1 MPATASFTLK
11 QARRLALAA
20 QGFDGRLPPASVQPS
35 RLNRLIER
43 LGVLQIDS
51 VNALVRSHYLP
62 LFSRLGHYNPDLL
75 DQAAWSQGRRRTL
88 FEYWGHEASLLPLSM
103 YPLMRW
109 RMNRASRGEG
119 IYQQLA
125 RFGHERQDVIRR
137 VLASVRERG
146 ALGAGSLST
155 RREKAGPWWDW
166 SAEKHALEWLFAAG
180 EVTVAGRRGFER
192 LYDLPERVLPASVL
206 QQPLPDEAQA
216 QRALLLHAADALGV
230 STEKDLRDYF
240 RLDPADSRAR
250 LVELEEAGEL
260 MRCQVQDW
268 KQSAWCRPV
277 TKIPRKVAAS
287 ALLSPFD
294 SLVWERSRTERLFD
308 FRYRLE
314 IYTPAHKRVY
324 GYYVLPFLYNERIA
338 ARVDLRAERALG
350 RLAVHAVHEEEPGLD
365 EEGMQALAAN
375 LHRLAGWLGLERV
388 QLNCRRVGGVRLAGA
403 LARIDGDRAGLI
415 ASRLAPTVDLQ

>member
-1 MPATASFTLK
+1 MPATLSFTLK

-20 QGFDGRLPPASVQPS
+20 QGFDGRPTSASVQPA

-62 LFSRLGHYNPDLL
+62 LFSRLGHYTSDLL

-88 FEYWGHEASLLPLSM
+88 FEYWGHEASLLPLAM

-109 RMNRASRGEG
+109 RMERASRGEG
-119 IYQQLA
+119 IYRQLA
-125 RFGHERQDVIRR
+125 QFGQERQDVIRR
-137 VLASVRERG
+137 VLASVREQG
-146 ALGAGSLST
+146 AVGAGSLST
-155 RREKAGPWWDW
+155 RQEKAGPWWDW

-192 LYDLPERVLPASVL
+192 LYDLPERVFPSSVL
-206 QQPLPDEAQA
+206 QQPLPDEPQA
-216 QRALLLHAADALGV
+216 QRALLLHAAQALGV
-230 STEKDLRDYF
+230 GTEKDLRDYF
-240 RLDPADSRAR
+240 RLDPADSRGR
-250 LVELEEAGEL
+250 LAELEEAGEL
-260 MRCQVQDW
+260 VRCQVQGW
-268 KQSAWCRPV
+268 KQPAWCRP
-277 TKIPRKVAAS
+277 TAKIPRKVAAS

-324 GYYVLPFLYNERIA
+324 GYYVLPFLHNERIA

-365 EEGMQALAAN
+365 EEGMQALAVS
-375 LHRLAGWLGLERV
+375 LRRLADWLGLARV
-388 QLNCRRVGGVRLAGA
+388 QLNCARAGGVRLAGA
-403 LARIDGDRAGLI
+403 LAEVGGD
-415 ASRLAPTVDLQ
+415 

>member
-1 MPATASFTLK
+1 MPATVSFTLK

-20 QGFDGRLPPASVQPS
+20 QGFDGRLSPASVQPS

-62 LFSRLGHYNPDLL
+62 LFSRLGHYNRDLL

-88 FEYWGHEASLLPLSM
+88 FEYWGHEASLLPVAM

-109 RMNRASRGEG
+109 RMARAARGEG

-125 RFGHERQDVIRR
+125 RFGVEQQDVIRR
-137 VLASVRERG
+137 VLQAVRDQG
-146 ALGAGSLST
+146 AIGAGSLST
-155 RREKAGPWWDW
+155 RQEKAGPWWDW

-192 LYDLPERVLPASVL
+192 LYDLPERVLPNSVL

-216 QRALLLHAADALGV
+216 QRALLIHAAEALGV
-230 STEKDLRDYF
+230 GTEKDLRDYF
-240 RLDPADSRAR
+240 RLSPADTRGR
-250 LVELEEAGEL
+250 LAELEEAGEL
-260 MRCQVQDW
+260 LRCEVQDW
-268 KQSAWCRPV
+268 KAPAWCRPDV
-277 TKIPRKVAAS
+277 KIPRKVAAS

-314 IYTPAHKRVY
+314 IYTPVHKRVY
-324 GYYVLPFLYNERIA
+324 GYYVLPFLHNERIA
-338 ARVDLRAERALG
+338 ARVDLRAERASG
-350 RLAVHAVHEEEPGLD
+350 QLAVHAVHEESPGLD
-365 EEGMQALAAN
+365 EEGMQALAVSLRRMA
-375 LHRLAGWLGLERV
+375 RWLGLERV
-388 QLNCRRVGGVRLAGA
+388 QLNCGRASGVRLAAA
-403 LARIDGDRAGLI
+403 LARIDSD
-415 ASRLAPTVDLQ
+415 

>member
-1 MPATASFTLK
+1 MPATVSFTLK

-20 QGFDGRLPPASVQPS
+20 QGFDGRSSPAPVQPS

-62 LFSRLGHYNPDLL
+62 LFSRLGHYPRDLL

-88 FEYWGHEASLLPLSM
+88 FEYWGHEASLLPMSM

-109 RMNRASRGEG
+109 RMDRASRGEG

-137 VLASVRERG
+137 VLASVQEQG

-155 RREKAGPWWDW
+155 RQDKAGPWWDW

-192 LYDLPERVLPASVL
+192 LYDLPERVFPASVL
-206 QQPLPDEAQA
+206 QQPQPDEAQA
-216 QRALLLHAADALGV
+216 QRALLLHTAEALGV
-230 STEKDLRDYF
+230 ATEKDLRDYF
-240 RLDPADSRAR
+240 RLGPADSRGR
-250 LVELEEAGEL
+250 LAELEEAGEL
-260 MRCQVQDW
+260 LRCEVQGW
-268 KQSAWCRPV
+268 KQPAWCRPAA
-277 TKIPRKVAAS
+277 KIPRKVAAS

-294 SLVWERSRTERLFD
+294 SLVWERGRTERLFD

-314 IYTPAHKRVY
+314 IYTPVHKRMY
-324 GYYVLPFLYNERIA
+324 GYYVLPFLHNERIA

-365 EEGMQALAAN
+365 EEGVQALAVN
-375 LHRLAGWLGLERV
+375 LRRMADWLGLEQV
-388 QLNCRRVGGVRLAGA
+388 QLNCQRVGGVRLAVA
-403 LARIDGDRAGLI
+403 LAQFGGD
-415 ASRLAPTVDLQ
+415 

>member
-1 MPATASFTLK
+1 MPATLSFTLK

-20 QGFDGRLPPASVQPS
+20 QGFDGRSPPASVQPS

-62 LFSRLGHYNPDLL
+62 LFSRLGHYNRDLL

-88 FEYWGHEASLLPLSM
+88 FEYWGHEASLLPMSM

-109 RMNRASRGEG
+109 RMNRASGGEG

-125 RFGHERQDVIRR
+125 RFGQERQDVIRR
-137 VLASVRERG
+137 VLASVQEQG

-155 RREKAGPWWDW
+155 RQEKAGPWWDW

-192 LYDLPERVLPASVL
+192 LYDLPERVLPASIL

-216 QRALLLHAADALGV
+216 QRALLLHAADALGIA
-230 STEKDLRDYF
+230 TEKDLRDYF
-240 RLDPADSRAR
+240 RLAPADSRGR
-250 LVELEEAGEL
+250 LAELEEAGEL
-260 MRCQVQDW
+260 LRCQVQGW
-268 KQSAWCRPV
+268 KQPAWCRPEAKV
-277 TKIPRKVAAS
+277 PRKVAAS

-294 SLVWERSRTERLFD
+294 SLVWERGRTERLFD

-314 IYTPAHKRVY
+314 IYTPVHKRVY
-324 GYYVLPFLYNERIA
+324 GYYVLPFLHHERIA

-350 RLAVHAVHEEEPGLD
+350 QLAVHAVHEDASGLD
-365 EEGMQALAAN
+365 EEGMQALALN
-375 LHRLAGWLGLERV
+375 LRRMARWLGLERV
-388 QLNCRRVGGVRLAGA
+388 QLNCQRVSGVRLAVA
-403 LARIDGDRAGLI
+403 LAQIDGD
-415 ASRLAPTVDLQ
+415 

>member
-1 MPATASFTLK
+1 MPATLSFTLK

-20 QGFDGRLPPASVQPS
+20 QGFDGRSPPASVQPS

-62 LFSRLGHYNPDLL
+62 LFSRLGHYNRDLL

-88 FEYWGHEASLLPLSM
+88 FEYWGHEASLLPISM

-109 RMNRASRGEG
+109 RMNRAAGGEG

-125 RFGHERQDVIRR
+125 RFGQERQDVIRR
-137 VLASVRERG
+137 VLASVREQG

-155 RREKAGPWWDW
+155 RQEKAGPWWDW

-192 LYDLPERVLPASVL
+192 LYDLPERVLPASIL

-216 QRALLLHAADALGV
+216 QRALLLHAADALGIA
-230 STEKDLRDYF
+230 TEKDLRDYF
-240 RLDPADSRAR
+240 RLAPADSRGR

-260 MRCQVQDW
+260 LRCQVQGW
-268 KQSAWCRPV
+268 KQPAWCRPAAKV
-277 TKIPRKVAAS
+277 PRKVAAS

-294 SLVWERSRTERLFD
+294 SLVWERGRTERLFD

-314 IYTPAHKRVY
+314 IYTPVHKRVY
-324 GYYVLPFLYNERIA
+324 GYYVLPFLHNERIA

-365 EEGMQALAAN
+365 EEGVQALAVN
-375 LHRLAGWLGLERV
+375 LRRMADWLGLERV
-388 QLNCRRVGGVRLAGA
+388 QLNCQRAGGVRLAVV
-403 LARIDGDRAGLI
+403 LAQLSGD
-415 ASRLAPTVDLQ
+415 

>member
-1 MPATASFTLK
+1 MPATLSFTLK

-20 QGFDGRLPPASVQPS
+20 QGFDGRSTSASVQPA

-62 LFSRLGHYNPDLL
+62 LFSRLGHYTPDLL

-88 FEYWGHEASLLPLSM
+88 FEYWGHEASLLPLAM

-109 RMNRASRGEG
+109 RMDRAARGEG
-119 IYQQLA
+119 IYRQLA
-125 RFGHERQDVIRR
+125 QFGQERQDVIRR
-137 VLASVRERG
+137 VLASVREQG
-146 ALGAGSLST
+146 AVGAGSLST
-155 RREKAGPWWDW
+155 RQEKAGPWWDW

-192 LYDLPERVLPASVL
+192 LYDLPERVLPPSIL
-206 QQPLPDEAQA
+206 QQPLPDEPQA
-216 QRALLLHAADALGV
+216 QRALLLHAAEALGV
-230 STEKDLRDYF
+230 GTEKDLRDYF
-240 RLDPADSRAR
+240 RLDPADSRER
-250 LVELEEAGEL
+250 LAELEEAGEL
-260 MRCQVQDW
+260 VRCQVQGW
-268 KQSAWCRPV
+268 KQPAWCRPSV
-277 TKIPRKVAAS
+277 KIPRKVAVS

-324 GYYVLPFLYNERIA
+324 GYYVLPFLHHERIA

-365 EEGMQALAAN
+365 EEGLQALAVN
-375 LHRLAGWLGLERV
+375 LRRLADWLGLARV
-388 QLNCRRVGGVRLAGA
+388 QLNCARAGGVRLAGA
-403 LARIDGDRAGLI
+403 LAEVG
-415 ASRLAPTVDLQ
+415 VD

>member
-1 MPATASFTLK
+1 MPATLSFTLK

-20 QGFDGRLPPASVQPS
+20 QGFDGRSPPASVQPS

-62 LFSRLGHYNPDLL
+62 LFSRLGHYNRDLL

-88 FEYWGHEASLLPLSM
+88 FEYWGHEASLLPMSM

-109 RMNRASRGEG
+109 RMNRASGGEG

-125 RFGHERQDVIRR
+125 RFGRERQDVIRR
-137 VLASVRERG
+137 VLASVQEQG
-146 ALGAGSLST
+146 AIGAGSLST
-155 RREKAGPWWDW
+155 RKEKAGPWWDW

-192 LYDLPERVLPASVL
+192 LYDLPERVLPASIL

-216 QRALLLHAADALGV
+216 QRALLLHAADALGIA
-230 STEKDLRDYF
+230 TEKDLRDYF
-240 RLDPADSRAR
+240 RLDPADSRGR
-250 LVELEEAGEL
+250 LAELEEAGEL
-260 MRCQVQDW
+260 LRCQVQGW
-268 KQSAWCRPV
+268 KQPAWCRPAA
-277 TKIPRKVAAS
+277 KIPRKVAAS

-294 SLVWERSRTERLFD
+294 SLVWERGRTERLFD

-314 IYTPAHKRVY
+314 IYTPVHNRVY
-324 GYYVLPFLYNERIA
+324 GYYVLPFLHHERIA

-350 RLAVHAVHEEEPGLD
+350 QLAVHAVHEDASGLD
-365 EEGMQALAAN
+365 EEGMLALALN
-375 LHRLAGWLGLERV
+375 LQRMARWLGLERV
-388 QLNCRRVGGVRLAGA
+388 QLNCQRVSGVRLAVA
-403 LARIDGDRAGLI
+403 LAQINGD
-415 ASRLAPTVDLQ
+415 